1 MAKKKKKQ
9 YRSNATGTWEKATSK
24 QCTTARFACIAAL
37 VVLLLSHVISLFSRQ
52 TTVLI
57 HVLAFFIQMAGLGV
71 FFFVKRGGR
80 HFLISMLIWFFEW
93 LYVAAYLVLTY
104 RYACYDTVD
113 LLLIGLALGVVAT
126 MALTKVTAHFL
137 WSKAKWGSRIGYFLL
152 TACLISIFSFLAIG
166 HLNYA
171 LDTKGPRPCIA
182 VIENKDIEH
191 HRKGPDTYEFR
202 VTVDGKSFDLDVT
215 FVEYHS
221 YEVGETYTFSYYE
234 GAFGKA
240 FYLAE

>member
-9 YRSNATGTWEKATSK
+9 YWSNATGTWEKATSK
-24 QCTTARFACIAAL
+24 QCATARFSYIAVL
-37 VVLLLSHVISLFSRQ
+37 VVLLLSHVISFYSRQ
-52 TTVLI
+52 VTVLI
-57 HVLAFFIQMAGLGV
+57 HVAALYIHVAGLVV
-71 FFFVKRGGR
+71 FFALRRGGE
-80 HFLISMLIWFFEW
+80 HFLKSLLFWFLEM
-93 LYVAAYLVLTY
+93 LYVAGYLLLTY
-104 RYACYDTVD
+104 RYTYYDVSGFW
-113 LLLIGLALGVVAT
+113 LPALALGVAAT
-126 MALTKVTAHFL
+126 VALTLATAHFL
-137 WSKAKWGSRIGYFLL
+137 WKNAKWISRIGWCLLLAAMMSLLFLF
-152 TACLISIFSFLAIG
+152 TIG

-171 LDTKGPRPCIA
+171 LDTKGPQPCIA

-215 FVEYHS
+215 FVEYYS

-234 GAFGKA
+234 GAFGKP